1 MSTSSI
7 PHSPWSFHDPKLEL
21 HLSRQDPGIFS
32 SPSHTFL
39 SSPSGASSAIILAMD
54 GDADQAGTQRQ
65 GVTGSA
71 SGAAPSLQVSP
82 LASQLEGVASLGCG
96 ATKQADL
103 ARVVL
108 RTSQPGTALQPG
120 EIRHF
125 GLSISLSM
133 TGHHDTVMCMG

>member
-82 LASQLEGVASLGCG
+82 LASQLEGVASLACV
-96 ATKQADL
+96 L
-103 ARVVL
+103 ARAVL

-120 EIRHF
+120 GISHF
-125 GLSISLSM
+125 GLSISLGR
-133 TGHHDTVMCMG
+133 TGHHDTVMCIG